1 MSSNQTMTPTT
12 NASRTATTMRTGLT
26 EMQLRDMST
35 AIQQNTTPIHS
46 EIVNK
51 RRRLDS
57 VIDRNNEFLSR
68 QGNDDSA
75 SGASFMN
82 MMIMQSNQRDI
93 RSEEWRREDVAR
105 DIRRQAEMDRK
116 EEAENRKE
124 ELRIRS
130 QIERDEQRQRD
141 KEMREDIRR
150 KDDLDREERREKAD
164 KERSD
169 MMLMFLT
176 KK

>member
-1 MSSNQTMTPTT
+1 
-12 NASRTATTMRTGLT
+12 MRTGLT
-26 EMQLRDMST
+26 ETQLREMST
-35 AIQQNTTPIHS
+35 SIQQNTTPIHS

-57 VIDRNNEFLSR
+57 VIDRNNDFLSR
-68 QGNDDSA
+68 QGGDDSA
-75 SGASFMN
+75 SSTSFIN

-93 RSEEWRREDVAR
+93 RAEEWRREDVAR
-105 DIRRQAEMDRK
+105 EIRRQADMDRK
-116 EEAENRKE
+116 EDADNKKE
-124 ELRIRS
+124 ETRIRS
-130 QIERDEQRQRD
+130 QVEKEEQRQKD
-141 KEMREDIRR
+141 KEIRDDIRR

-169 MMLMFLT
+169 IMLMFLS